1 MLIAELRGSIVTI
14 RSEVLSNSYFD
25 EIQEARSD
33 LDKSLSELLIDQD
46 IGLCYTDFNK
56 NYHYKGLLINL
67 RFFYY
72 LSSFHKHT

>member
-46 IGLCYTDFNK
+46 ILILYLK
-56 NYHYKGLLINL
+56 IIEKHLHYEVQNYVSRKQV
-67 RFFYY
+67 
-72 LSSFHKHT
+72 LSEYS